1 MALAP
6 ARPSPGGGFVASRTQ
21 IVCLHEGERGR
32 SIDPIF
38 IRILLKALDPAW
50 LRPWKGNNIVRAV
63 DGGGRSALIERM
75 PAELRSCL
83 AMGGD
88 TTLMVWAD
96 LDHDTAN
103 GEELKAKF
111 WTVAQQAGITK
122 DQFDQ
127 VVFVFAKDRI
137 ENWIEFLLT
146 GATDESREG
155 PRQKHD
161 RPVADAARVLAKRCS
176 SGAAEPKLSPSL
188 AWSCQN
194 WRSLVAR
201 MKG

>member
-1 MALAP
+1 M
-6 ARPSPGGGFVASRTQ
+6 ASRTQ
-21 IVCLHEGERGR
+21 IVCLHEGKKGR

-38 IRILLKALDPAW
+38 IRSLLKALDPAW
-50 LRPWKGNNIVRAV
+50 IRPWTGNNIVRNE
-63 DGGGRSALIERM
+63 DCGGRNDLIARM
-75 PAELRSCL
+75 PAQLQSCL

-96 LDHDTAN
+96 LDHDMAN

-111 WTVAQQAGITK
+111 WAVAQQAGITK
-122 DQFDQ
+122 AQFDQ

-146 GATDESREG
+146 GATDESKEG

-161 RPVADAARVLAKRCS
+161 RAVAEAAKSLAKRCL
-176 SGAAEPKLSPSL
+176 SGAAEPNLPPSL
-188 AWSCQN
+188 AWSCRN
-194 WRSLVAR
+194 WRTLVGR
-201 MKG
+201 MKQLGIQ